1 MERPSGRWQMTYAK
15 QAVTGGLTESVR
27 TPGGVTMRWF
37 RRLSIPASESQMA
50 VALCLCAVMM
60 SLMLW
65 VILWQ
70 SDVIV
75 YQQDVIRWMWKARFG
90 G

>member
-1 MERPSGRWQMTYAK
+1 MRLSRRLLVPA
-15 QAVTGGLTESVR
+15 TESQ
-27 TPGGVTMRWF
+27 
-37 RRLSIPASESQMA
+37 I
-50 VALCLCAVMM
+50 ALALAISAVMM

-70 SDVIV
+70 SDVIA
-75 YQQDVIRWMWKARFG
+75 YQREIIRWMWSWKFG

>member
-1 MERPSGRWQMTYAK
+1 MQF
-15 QAVTGGLTESVR
+15 
-27 TPGGVTMRWF
+27 F
-37 RRLSIPASESQMA
+37 RRFSIPASESQMA

-65 VILWQ
+65 AILWQ
-70 SDVIV
+70 SDVIT
-75 YQQDVIRWMWKARFG
+75 YQQDVIRWMWTARFG

>member
-1 MERPSGRWQMTYAK
+1 
-15 QAVTGGLTESVR
+15 
-27 TPGGVTMRWF
+27 MRLL

-65 VILWQ
+65 AILWQ
-70 SDVIV
+70 SDVIT
-75 YQQDVIRWMWKARFG
+75 YQQDVIRWMWNARFG

>member
-1 MERPSGRWQMTYAK
+1 
-15 QAVTGGLTESVR
+15 
-27 TPGGVTMRWF
+27 MRLL
-37 RRLSIPASESQMA
+37 RRLNIPATESQMA
-50 VALCLCAVMM
+50 VALGLCAVMM

-70 SDVIV
+70 SDVIA

>member
-1 MERPSGRWQMTYAK
+1 
-15 QAVTGGLTESVR
+15 
-27 TPGGVTMRWF
+27 MRLL
-37 RRLSIPASESQMA
+37 RRLNIPASESQMA
-50 VALCLCAVMM
+50 VALGLCAVMM

-70 SDVIV
+70 SDVIA

>member
-1 MERPSGRWQMTYAK
+1 
-15 QAVTGGLTESVR
+15 
-27 TPGGVTMRWF
+27 MRLL
-37 RRLSIPASESQMA
+37 RRLNIPASESQMA
-50 VALCLCAVMM
+50 VALGLCAVMM

-70 SDVIV
+70 SDVIA
-75 YQQDVIRWMWKARFG
+75 YQQDVIRLMWNARFG

>member
-1 MERPSGRWQMTYAK
+1 
-15 QAVTGGLTESVR
+15 
-27 TPGGVTMRWF
+27 MRWF

>member
-1 MERPSGRWQMTYAK
+1 
-15 QAVTGGLTESVR
+15 
-27 TPGGVTMRWF
+27 MRLL
-37 RRLSIPASESQMA
+37 RRFNIPASESQMA
-50 VALCLCAVMM
+50 VALGLCAVMM

-70 SDVIV
+70 SDVIA